1 MRLDKKGKRLRTF
14 THVFQIVVIDS
25 GAPAMVSAFQSAR
38 EPEGRLNLMTIVS
51 SKLNLGWASA
61 KFNKTHIGV
70 PKRAINLIGA
80 EVSLTY
86 APNHRFYL
94 RPHFE
99 FTHISNGRLRRY
111 LVSPTI
117 GNFGLALG
125 INL

>member
-1 MRLDKKGKRLRTF
+1 MILRLEKFLSESHTLPG
-14 THVFQIVVIDS
+14 
-25 GAPAMVSAFQSAR
+25 PSAYSLNRPLTSSATAAHISAR
-38 EPEGRLNLMTIVS
+38 RDCLTKAVA
-51 SKLNLGWASA
+51 SKLKLGWGSA
-61 KFNKTHIGV
+61 KFNETNIGV
-70 PKRAINLIGA
+70 PKRALNLIGA

-99 FTHISNGRLRRY
+99 FTHISDGRLRRH
-111 LVSPTI
+111 LVSPSV